1 MQLIKKILEKNIL
14 FKNLKPVDLVVL
26 DDGFS
31 NLKLKNLNYHN
42 YNQNNYYI
50 IIFLKSLLEFF
61 TNFLRVGFGK
71 IYLKNALKKLNPKV
85 AIGHEM
91 NKKIFYFKSLFPDKI
106 SICYQFGYIF
116 DNDKNYYEKNF
127 KNKEV
132 DYYFVYDNRSKK
144 KMSKLIKSN
153 YIINGST
160 KINENFDKKKYER
173 KYDIM
178 FVSRYRSENNS
189 LRNKYDLFLMN
200 ILKNFCNQN
209 KLKLV
214 IALVANRKDKNKNR
228 KLYISENNF
237 YSKYFLNIP
246 TTSED
251 SFSLAKKSNLV
262 VCSNSNLGYELMF
275 AKKKVVFFNSKKDKH
290 NFFKK
295 NYGPFWYYG
304 DDEKV
309 IQRILEKYVNKKND
323 KLWIKYI
330 LKTDEF
336 SKFYKNDR
344 LYFKNNMIKKTISK
358 ILNERI

>member
-160 KINENFDKKKYER
+160 KINENFDKKKYEK

-309 IQRILEKYVNKKND
+309 IQKILEKYVNKKND

>member
-1 MQLIKKILEKNIL
+1 
-14 FKNLKPVDLVVL
+14 
-26 DDGFS
+26 
-31 NLKLKNLNYHN
+31 
-42 YNQNNYYI
+42 
-50 IIFLKSLLEFF
+50 
-61 TNFLRVGFGK
+61 
-71 IYLKNALKKLNPKV
+71 
-85 AIGHEM
+85 
-91 NKKIFYFKSLFPDKI
+91 
-106 SICYQFGYIF
+106 
-116 DNDKNYYEKNF
+116 
-127 KNKEV
+127 
-132 DYYFVYDNRSKK
+132 
-144 KMSKLIKSN
+144 
-153 YIINGST
+153 
-160 KINENFDKKKYER
+160 
-173 KYDIM
+173 
-178 FVSRYRSENNS
+178 
-189 LRNKYDLFLMN
+189 MN

-309 IQRILEKYVNKKND
+309 IQKILEKYVNKKND

>member
-1 MQLIKKILEKNIL
+1 MHMIKKILGKNIL

-31 NLKLKNLNYHN
+31 NFKFQNFNYHN
-42 YNQNNYYI
+42 YNQNNYYVT
-50 IIFLKSLLEFF
+50 IFLESLFEFL
-61 TNFLRVGFGK
+61 TNFFKVGFGK
-71 IYLKNALKKLNPKV
+71 IYFKNALKKLNPKV

-91 NKKIFYFKSLFPDKI
+91 NKKIFYFKSLFPNKI

-116 DNDKNYYEKNF
+116 DRDKNYYKKNF

-160 KINENFDKKKYER
+160 KINENFNKKKYEK

-178 FVSRYRSENNS
+178 FVSRYRSENNK
-189 LRNKYDLFLMN
+189 LRNNYDLFLMK
-200 ILKNFCNQN
+200 ILSNFCNEN

-214 IALVANRKDKNKNR
+214 IALVANRKDKNKG
-228 KLYISENNF
+228 KKFYDKEQNF
-237 YSKYFLNIP
+237 YAKYLDTIP
-246 TTSED
+246 ITSED
-251 SFSLAKKSNLV
+251 SFSLAKRSNLV

-295 NYGPFWYYG
+295 NLGAFWYYG
-304 DDEKV
+304 DDEEV
-309 IQRILEKYVNKKND
+309 IKKILEKYVNKKND
-323 KLWIKYI
+323 KLWTKHIFKI
-330 LKTDEF
+330 DEF

-344 LYFKNNMIKKTISK
+344 LYSKNNMIRKTISK
-358 ILNERI
+358 ILHERI